1 MRISDWSSDVCSSDL
16 VQLQQVLLNLIVNA
30 CEAMRE
36 TPPAERVL
44 SVSSREGRGREVE
57 ILVAD
62 RSPGIAREIADQ
74 IFDPFAPTKKEG
86 PGLGLPLSSTTLQP
100 HTGHIR
106 LGVRSDGGA
115 TLCTRLPH
123 EGSPRPPEQKPA

>member
-1 MRISDWSSDVCSSDL
+1 MFRSDL
-16 VQLQQVLLNLIVNA
+16 PAVVGDRVQLQQGLLNLIVNA

-62 RSPGIAREIADQ
+62 RGPGIAREIADQ
-74 IFDPFAPTKKEG
+74 IFDPFATTKNEG
-86 PGLGLPLSSTTLQP
+86 IGLSLSISRTIVQAPNGPLPAVAGT
-100 HTGHIR
+100 
-106 LGVRSDGGA
+106 DGGA
-115 TLCTRLPH
+115 TSWIRLPS
-123 EGSPRPPEQKPA
+123 EG

>member
-1 MRISDWSSDVCSSDL
+1 MFRSDL
-16 VQLQQVLLNLIVNA
+16 PAVVGDRVQLQQGLLNLIVNA

-62 RSPGIAREIADQ
+62 RGPGIAREIADQ
-74 IFDPFAPTKKEG
+74 IFDPFATTRKE
-86 PGLGLPLSSTTLQP
+86 GLGLGLSISRTIVKAHNGNLRV
-100 HTGHIR
+100 G
-106 LGVRSDGGA
+106 DGSAGAA
-115 TLCTRLPH
+115 TLDRKSVVS
-123 EGSPRPPEQKPA
+123 GKSG